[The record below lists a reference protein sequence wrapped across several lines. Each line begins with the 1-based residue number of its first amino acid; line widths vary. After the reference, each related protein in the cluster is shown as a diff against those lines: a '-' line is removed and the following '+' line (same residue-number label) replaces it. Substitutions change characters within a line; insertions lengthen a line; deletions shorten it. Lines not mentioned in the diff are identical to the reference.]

1 MKDILSVLQGKT
13 DFYFLPGASNKSIEE
28 AEQLLS
34 VKFTDEYKEYARH
47 FGAMSSSD
55 HELAGVCA
63 SPRLNI
69 VDVTLEERE
78 NNPYLTKKAYVIEQL
93 NIDDLVVWQSE
104 SGDIFLT
111 AANTKP
117 YKLYDSLREYLI
129 ALEQE

>member
-47 FGAMSSSD
+47 FGAMSFSD